1 MKFDASK
8 YEYII
13 YTRKDGVKEI
23 IAFSTYAKK
32 VVKGKATCD
41 PKDTYDE
48 EKGKKLAAARCN
60 VRVARLRARRAAAK
74 LKEANE
80 QFEAAKKYLEDMSH
94 YHHNSTLALTEAL
107 TELTTLEEKM

>member
-1 MKFDASK
+1 MKFNPSK
-8 YEYII
+8 YGYSI
-13 YTRKDGVKEI
+13 YTRRDGVKEI

-32 VVKGKATCD
+32 VVKAKATCN
-41 PKDTYDE
+41 PKDEYNE
-48 EKGKKLAAARCN
+48 ENGKQLAAARCN

-107 TELTTLEEKM
+107 TELTALEEKM

>member
-8 YEYII
+8 YEYAI

-32 VVKGKATCD
+32 VVKGKSSCD

-60 VRVARLRARRAAAK
+60 VRVARLRARRAKNK
-74 LKEANE
+74 LKEAYE
-80 QFEAAKKYLEDMSH
+80 QYRAAKAYLEDMTA
-94 YHHNSTLALTEAL
+94 YHHNATVGLTEAL
-107 TELTTLEEKM
+107 TELTNLENNM